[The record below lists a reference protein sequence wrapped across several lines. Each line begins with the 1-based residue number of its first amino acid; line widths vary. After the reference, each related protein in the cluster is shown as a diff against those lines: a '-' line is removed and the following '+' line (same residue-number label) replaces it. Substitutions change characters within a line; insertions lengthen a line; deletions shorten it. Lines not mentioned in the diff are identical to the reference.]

1 MDLDVLSIAN
11 FGSLLFKN
19 PNVPE
24 DAYEGIAQGQI
35 TMDDVV
41 KVISVASENTEVVGL
56 GIAEHL
62 PWDSLNLKNML
73 EKLPLLGNK

>member
-1 MDLDVLSIAN
+1 
-11 FGSLLFKN
+11 
-19 PNVPE
+19 
-24 DAYEGIAQGQI
+24 
-35 TMDDVV
+35 MDDVV
-41 KVISVASENTEVVGL
+41 KVINVASEKTEVVGL